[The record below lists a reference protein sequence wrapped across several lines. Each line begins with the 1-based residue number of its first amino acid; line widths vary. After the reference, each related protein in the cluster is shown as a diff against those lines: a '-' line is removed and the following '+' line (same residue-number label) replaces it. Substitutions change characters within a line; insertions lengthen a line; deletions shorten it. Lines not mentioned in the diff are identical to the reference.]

1 MRHHPPARSEPL
13 LLALHSSSAT
23 LGVACG
29 PEGQPGEG
37 ILQTEPVE
45 SPDDPL
51 DQVACFP
58 LGREL
63 SNALP
68 ACVSSVVAPAHWPRI
83 VRLAV
88 ATGPGGFTGTR
99 LTVVMARTLA
109 QQLSCPLD
117 GVSSFLLMAHRL
129 IAEGHAAG
137 ERFWI
142 RQELP
147 RRGFVTGRYETVAS
161 GAGVVECES
170 PILVSPEAADA
181 WSGRGEPVHSF
192 QDDVASDV
200 ARLLSLAREAHHR
213 GSLAPWSRVLP
224 IYPTSPVGR
233 P

>member
-1 MRHHPPARSEPL
+1 MRHHSSACSDPL
-13 LLALHSSSAT
+13 LLALHSSSAK
-23 LGVACG
+23 LGGACG

-37 ILQTEPVE
+37 SPGAGPVE
-45 SPDDPL
+45 SPDDL
-51 DQVACFP
+51 IEQVACFP

-68 ACVSSVVAPAHWPRI
+68 ACVSSVVVPAHWPRI

-129 IAEGHAAG
+129 VAEGHAAG

-147 RRGFVTGRYETVAS
+147 RRGFVTGRYETLAG
-161 GAGVVECES
+161 GAGVVECKS
-170 PILVSPEAADA
+170 PILVSLEAAGA
-181 WSGRGEPVHSF
+181 WSDRGEPVHSF

-200 ARLLSLAREAHHR
+200 ARLLSLTREAHHR
-213 GSLAPWSRVLP
+213 GSPAPWPRVLP
-224 IYPTSPVGR
+224 IYPTSPVGSL
-233 P
+233 